1 MAQYFLAL
9 SLILCI
15 PVGSLGTTTKPQQQ
29 SSGNMKD
36 LCEVRKKYIYDLL
49 VYLYCTQLLALFALT
64 RHQYIHFI
72 IWHFMFV
79 LLYLLLDFCFKQ
91 IKVGGHC
98 TKNMESGFA
107 LICELPC

>member
-1 MAQYFLAL
+1 M
-9 SLILCI
+9 
-15 PVGSLGTTTKPQQQ
+15 
-29 SSGNMKD
+29 
-36 LCEVRKKYIYDLL
+36 YIYDLL
-49 VYLYCTQLLALFALT
+49 VYLYCTRLLALFALT

-91 IKVGGHC
+91 IKVGVHC
-98 TKNMESGFA
+98 TKNMESGFV